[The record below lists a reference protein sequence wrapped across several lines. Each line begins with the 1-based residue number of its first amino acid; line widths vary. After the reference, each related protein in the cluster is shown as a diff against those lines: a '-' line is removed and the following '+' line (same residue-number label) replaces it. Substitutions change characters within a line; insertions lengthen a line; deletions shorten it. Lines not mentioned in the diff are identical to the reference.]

1 MNEGSLLGQPP
12 QEGDHV
18 SYFPLGGGGE
28 EEGKAPFLTSPS
40 LLLAALALLPLWTDS
55 GCRREAQSHG
65 SHKKPLRRHPSCC
78 ELQLRDPNK
87 KAAVSTSGL

>member
-40 LLLAALALLPLWTDS
+40 LLLSALALLPLWTDS
-55 GCRREAQSHG
+55 GCRREAQSH
-65 SHKKPLRRHPSCC
+65 
-78 ELQLRDPNK
+78 
-87 KAAVSTSGL
+87 